1 MCTCVT
7 YTHSLSHIRVFLC
20 VSLVD
25 DSLHCKAAAPLLC
38 AVCTWQSLEQ
48 RWRPCIERTRVASAA
63 PYRCRRNASYARGDL
78 LSNILAFA
86 SAPLTNFEKKHN
98 NGPKDTTT
106 SSVFRA
112 SYWPGAVTRSRKG
125 REGRGRTGGIVQV
138 LRPAHRVAARGSSHC
153 CQSASRAAPH
163 LLLLHTNVRPSRSRR
178 PPAVESF
185 CALHPPGSASEQRT
199 RWAVCRAVYS
209 TKRATTSSRS

>member
-1 MCTCVT
+1 MCCVHLAVLGTKVAALHRAHTSSFCSALQVPKECKVCKRRSPLKYTC
-7 YTHSLSHIRVFLC
+7 I
-20 VSLVD
+20 
-25 DSLHCKAAAPLLC
+25 
-38 AVCTWQSLEQ
+38 
-48 RWRPCIERTRVASAA
+48 
-63 PYRCRRNASYARGDL
+63 
-78 LSNILAFA
+78 A